1 MVSASRRNNL
11 GDDMA
16 TVDRGKAK
24 QLAKDTV
31 RILETGFYLNPAGT
45 RIAIADALR
54 DAVRGTVSYPEGEA
68 LPRVVPGEHGTA
80 FEVTNE
86 STLDAARRLV
96 LAGFRPVALNFASAK
111 NPGGGFLNGA
121 RAQEE
126 SLCRSSGLYACIRG
140 NAMYTLHGPTS
151 GGFYTNAAIYSPGV
165 PVFRTEAGE
174 LLDEAF
180 PCGFVTAPAVNA
192 GTFLG
197 TNPDPRK
204 VQQVEAEMRDRVEKV
219 LTIMAGH
226 GHDVAVLGAWGC
238 GVFKN
243 DPVMVAGLFRDALHG
258 RFHGVFARVVFA
270 VLDWSDDRHFIG
282 PFEKRFGG

>member
-1 MVSASRRNNL
+1 MS
-11 GDDMA
+11 

-24 QLAKDTV
+24 QLARETV
-31 RILETGFYLNPAGT
+31 RILETGFYLNAAGT
-45 RIAIADALR
+45 RVEITDSLREAIS
-54 DAVRGTVSYPEGEA
+54 GTVSYPEGSA
-68 LPRVVPGEHGTA
+68 LPRVVPGDRDTA

-86 STLDAARRLV
+86 STLDAARRLA
-96 LAGFRPVALNFASAK
+96 LAGLQPVSLNFASAK
-111 NPGGGFLNGA
+111 HPGGGFLNGA

-126 SLCRSSGLYACIRG
+126 SLCRSSGLYFCIRG
-140 NAMYTLHGPTS
+140 NEMYALHGPTT
-151 GGFYTNAAIYSPGV
+151 GGFYTNSAIYSPGV

-180 PCGFVTAPAVNA
+180 PCAFVTAPAVNA

-197 TNPDPRK
+197 SRPDRRK
-204 VQQVEAEMRDRVEKV
+204 VEQVEAEMRDRVAKV

-226 GHDVAVLGAWGC
+226 GHDAAVLGAWGC

-243 DPVMVAGLFRDALHG
+243 DPVMIAGLFRDALRG
-258 RFHGVFARVVFA
+258 PFHGVFARVVFA

-282 PFEKRFGG
+282 PFEKRFGA